1 MLAFF
6 VIDLIVVKLLELIKR
21 GKIMNWQ
28 IKQLVAKLV
37 RQLEDHQLETNLDL
51 MIKDGELSILP
62 ESQKYVCEFIK
73 SMEKLVK
80 ENKKI
85 IYDQEDDQGVFVTY
99 VLNILF
105 EQQKIY
111 QNVVELLADL
121 KSPNDCILYVFE
133 HIISQTTKPLEYQKI
148 DPERLEQ
155 LKSVLSDIWM
165 NQIYFDLEMLF
176 MDKKIVDDPKKTF
189 IIKMADKYC
198 LSWQQ
203 LDYIYD
209 LIKVNHDELESIF
222 LSRMLGI

>member
-1 MLAFF
+1 
-6 VIDLIVVKLLELIKR
+6 
-21 GKIMNWQ
+21 MNWQ

-133 HIISQTTKPLEYQKI
+133 HIIRQTTKPLKYQKI

>member
-1 MLAFF
+1 
-6 VIDLIVVKLLELIKR
+6 
-21 GKIMNWQ
+21 MNWQ

>member
-1 MLAFF
+1 
-6 VIDLIVVKLLELIKR
+6 
-21 GKIMNWQ
+21 MNWQ

-85 IYDQEDDQGVFVTY
+85 TYDQEDDQGVFVTY

>member
-6 VIDLIVVKLLELIKR
+6 VIDLIVVKLLELIKK

>member
-1 MLAFF
+1 
-6 VIDLIVVKLLELIKR
+6 
-21 GKIMNWQ
+21 MNWQ

-176 MDKKIVDDPKKTF
+176 MDKKIVDDPKKLL
-189 IIKMADKYC
+189 
-198 LSWQQ
+198 LSKW
-203 LDYIYD
+203 
-209 LIKVNHDELESIF
+209 LINIVY
-222 LSRMLGI
+222 LGSS

>member
-1 MLAFF
+1 
-6 VIDLIVVKLLELIKR
+6 
-21 GKIMNWQ
+21 MNWQ

-148 DPERLEQ
+148 DPEGLEQ

>member
-1 MLAFF
+1 
-6 VIDLIVVKLLELIKR
+6 
-21 GKIMNWQ
+21 MNWQ

-176 MDKKIVDDPKKTF
+176 MDKKIVDDPKKTC

>member
-1 MLAFF
+1 
-6 VIDLIVVKLLELIKR
+6 
-21 GKIMNWQ
+21 MNWQ

-105 EQQKIY
+105 EQQKIN

-133 HIISQTTKPLEYQKI
+133 HIISQTTRPLEYQKI